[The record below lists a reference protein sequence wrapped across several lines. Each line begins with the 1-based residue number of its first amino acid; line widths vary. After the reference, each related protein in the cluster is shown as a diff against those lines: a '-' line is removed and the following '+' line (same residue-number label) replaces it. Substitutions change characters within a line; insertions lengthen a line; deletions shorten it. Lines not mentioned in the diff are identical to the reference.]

1 MKLSS
6 RLSLVVTGVSA
17 VVLLASFVT
26 AYFSVDFD
34 ERRELDLA
42 LLVQARGLAEQSLVG
57 GGVRVIDGTASVPES
72 LKQYPYY
79 VAIYSEQ
86 GEVIASTRNLG
97 DAVPSPAAFDLVLP
111 VPEEGETFNMTIGD
125 VALRAVAVRL
135 PKRAETLVYAVP
147 SRSIDKDAEFLRRTF
162 ALLFF
167 AAVLIT
173 WLFSRWLGGRLAR
186 DVHRIASVAREVAT
200 GDLRARVGASAQG
213 SEETAALARDLDAM
227 IEQLGQLIDIQRVF
241 VSHAAHELRSP
252 LTSLRGEL
260 QLALR
265 RPRTS
270 EEYRTT
276 IARITEDVESLIS
289 LAEDLLALARAEAPA
304 TERTVDTQV
313 LVSRAI
319 HAARGLAELGQVIVE
334 AQVPPD
340 LMGVKVRGAEGDL
353 ARALRN
359 LVDNAIEHS
368 PPGGTVRIDVQKRG
382 ENLQISV
389 EDRGPGVAPQDIS
402 GIFEPFY
409 RAAADQGKG
418 RPGTGLG
425 LPIARRIVQASDG
438 DIVLD
443 QSYSP
448 GARFVITLPIAPEG
462 APRTSLTETKAQ
474 VSSI

>member
-42 LLVQARGLAEQSLVG
+42 LLVQARGLAEQSLIG

-86 GEVIASTRNLG
+86 GDVIASTRNLG
-97 DAVPSPAAFDLVLP
+97 DAVPSPAEFDLILP

-135 PKRAETLVYAVP
+135 PKGAGTLVYAVP

-162 ALLFF
+162 ALLFL

-200 GDLRARVGASAQG
+200 GDLRARVGASAKG
-213 SEETAALARDLDAM
+213 SEETAALAHDLDAM
-227 IEQLGQLIDIQRVF
+227 IEQLGQLIDVQRVF

-265 RPRTS
+265 RPRTL
-270 EEYRTT
+270 EEYRVT
-276 IARITEDVESLIS
+276 IARITEDVESLIG

-304 TERTVDTQV
+304 GERTVETSV
-313 LVSRAI
+313 LVSRAV
-319 HAARGLAELGQVIVE
+319 HAARGLAELGRVTVS
-334 AQVPPD
+334 AHVPPE
-340 LMGVKVRGAEGDL
+340 LSQLKVRGAESDL

-359 LVDNAIEHS
+359 LLDNAIEHS
-368 PPGGTVRIDVQKRG
+368 PPQGIVRIGALRQGDSI
-382 ENLQISV
+382 QISV
-389 EDRGPGVAPQDIS
+389 EDEGPGVAPQDES

-409 RAAADQGKG
+409 RAAADQGAD

-425 LPIARRIVQASDG
+425 LPIARRIVQACDG
-438 DIVLD
+438 DIALD
-443 QSYSP
+443 QSYSL
-448 GARFVITLPIAPEG
+448 GARFVITLPIASQR
-462 APRTSLTETKAQ
+462 AHRARQTETKARL
-474 VSSI
+474 SSG

>member
-26 AYFSVDFD
+26 AYFSVDLD

-42 LLVQARGLAEQSLVG
+42 LLVQARGLAEQSLIG

-79 VAIYSEQ
+79 VAIYSEN
-86 GEVIASTRNLG
+86 GDVVASTRNLG
-97 DAVPSPAAFDLVLP
+97 DAVPSPAEFDLIVP
-111 VPEEGETFNMTIGD
+111 VPEAGEAFNMTIGN
-125 VALRAVAVRL
+125 VALRAVAVPL
-135 PKRAETLVYAVP
+135 PRRAETLVYAVP

-200 GDLRARVGASAQG
+200 GDLRARVGASAKG
-213 SEETAALARDLDAM
+213 SEETMALARDLDGM
-227 IEQLGQLIDIQRVF
+227 IEQLGQLIDLQRVF

-265 RPRTS
+265 RPRTA

-276 IARITEDVESLIS
+276 IARITEDVESLIG

-304 TERTVDTQV
+304 AERTVEAGL
-313 LVSRAI
+313 LVSRAV
-319 HAARGLAELGQVIVE
+319 HAARGLAELGAVTVD
-334 AQVPPD
+334 AQVPAE
-340 LMGVKVRGAEGDL
+340 LRQLKIRGAEGDL

-368 PPGGTVRIDVQKRG
+368 PPGGTVRIDALRREDSV
-382 ENLQISV
+382 EFSV
-389 EDRGPGVAPQDIS
+389 EDRGPGVAPGDVS

-409 RAAADQGKG
+409 RAAADQGAD
-418 RPGTGLG
+418 RSGTGLG
-425 LPIARRIVQASDG
+425 LPIARRIVQASAG
-438 DIVLD
+438 DIALD
-443 QSYSP
+443 QSYGP
-448 GARFVITLPIAPEG
+448 GARFVMTLPIASQG
-462 APRTSLTETKAQ
+462 TPRTNQTETKARPGPG
-474 VSSI
+474 